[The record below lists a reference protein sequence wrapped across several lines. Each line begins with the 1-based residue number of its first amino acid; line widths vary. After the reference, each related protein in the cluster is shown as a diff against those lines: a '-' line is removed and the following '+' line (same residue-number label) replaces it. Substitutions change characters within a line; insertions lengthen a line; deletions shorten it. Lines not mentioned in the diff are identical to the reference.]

1 MKLLSEIKVKI
12 GYNSNDVLLAIR
24 KKYNI
29 FADEIIKWEI
39 VKESIDARKKPD
51 VFMKLNIA
59 VDVKKQANKKVQKLN
74 VFPNHSGF
82 DEEKIDFKGK
92 SPVIVGF
99 GPAGMFAGLY
109 LAKKGLKPIILEQ
122 GKSVYERQKDVDK
135 FWNERKLNEK
145 SNVQFGEGGA
155 GTFSDGK
162 LASNVANEYTKKVI
176 NEFVLNGAPEDIAYS
191 YAPHIGSD
199 KLKEVVVNIRNKI
212 ESLGGKVLFNTEFVD
227 YELKSGEI
235 SAVKAVDLQSNES
248 LKIETNALILAVG
261 HSATSVYKLLKNK
274 GICLKQKPFAIGVR
288 IEQSQEMINASQY
301 GEENKNLPASNYKL
315 AVHLDSGRSVFT
327 FCNCPGG
334 VVVASSS
341 DKETIVTN
349 GMSYR
354 ARDGKNANAALL
366 VNVCP
371 EDYDNG
377 DVLDGIAFQ
386 QKYEK
391 LAFELGGRNYNAPI
405 EKVKDFLVG
414 KKSDFDE
421 SMNDVQAT
429 YKPNVTFADLSKCL
443 PDFAT
448 ESLKEALPLLDKKV
462 KGFSNGENLLIGVE
476 TRSSAPVQILRD
488 ENLTNGIVGLYSAGE
503 GAGFAG
509 GITSSGADGVKIAEK
524 VVEFLTRKW
533 KIKFNKKACKCW

>member
-1 MKLLSEIKVKI
+1 MKLVPEIKVKI

-24 KKYNI
+24 KKCNI
-29 FADEIIKWEI
+29 FAEEILKWEI

-51 VFMKLNIA
+51 VFVKLNVA
-59 VDVKKQANKKVQKLN
+59 VEVKKQALKKVQKLN
-74 VFPNHSGF
+74 DIFPNHSGF
-82 DEEKIDFKGK
+82 VEEKIEYNGN
-92 SPVIVGF
+92 SPIIVGF

-122 GKSVYERQKDVDK
+122 GKSVYERQKDVDE
-135 FWNERKLNEK
+135 FWNNRVLNEK

-162 LASNVANEYTKKVI
+162 LASNVSNDYTKKVI
-176 NEFVLNGAPEDIAYS
+176 NEFVLHGAPEDISYS

-199 KLKEVVVNIRNKI
+199 KLKEVVVNIRKKI

-227 YELKSGEI
+227 YETKNGRI
-235 SAVKAVDLQSNES
+235 SAVNAINLQSGE
-248 LKIETNALILAVG
+248 KFRIETSALILAVG
-261 HSATSVYKLLKNK
+261 HSASNVYKLLKNK
-274 GICLKQKPFAIGVR
+274 GVELKQKPFAIGVR

-301 GEENKNLPASNYKL
+301 GEENKDFPASNYKL

-334 VVVASSS
+334 VVVASSA
-341 DKETIVTN
+341 DKESIVTN

-391 LAFELGGRNYNAPI
+391 LAFELGGKNYNAPI
-405 EKVKDFLVG
+405 EKVKDFLAG
-414 KKSDFDE
+414 KEGGFDE
-421 SMNDVQAT
+421 NMSSVQAT

-443 PDFAT
+443 PDFAVS
-448 ESLKEALPLLDKKV
+448 SLKEALPLLDKKV
-462 KGFSNGENLLIGVE
+462 KGFADDENLLIGVE

-524 VVEFLTRKW
+524 VVEFLTLKE
-533 KIKFNKKACKCW
+533 N

>member
-1 MKLLSEIKVKI
+1 MKLVPEIKVKI

-24 KKYNI
+24 KKCNI
-29 FADEIIKWEI
+29 FAEEILKWEI

-51 VFMKLNIA
+51 VFVKLNVAIE
-59 VDVKKQANKKVQKLN
+59 VKKQALKKVQKLN
-74 VFPNHSGF
+74 DIFPNHSGF
-82 DEEKIDFKGK
+82 IEEKIEYNGN
-92 SPVIVGF
+92 SPIIVGF

-122 GKSVYERQKDVDK
+122 GKSVYERQKDVDE
-135 FWNERKLNEK
+135 FWNNRVLNEK

-162 LASNVANEYTKKVI
+162 LASNVSNDYTKKVI
-176 NEFVLNGAPEDIAYS
+176 NEFVLHGAPEDISYS

-199 KLKEVVVNIRNKI
+199 KLKEVVVNIRKKI
-212 ESLGGKVLFNTEFVD
+212 ELLGGKVLFNTEFVD
-227 YELKSGEI
+227 YETKKGRI
-235 SAVKAVDLQSNES
+235 SAVNAINLQSGE
-248 LKIETNALILAVG
+248 KFRIETSALILAVG
-261 HSATSVYKLLKNK
+261 HSASNVYKLLKNK
-274 GICLKQKPFAIGVR
+274 GVELKQKPFAIGVR
-288 IEQSQEMINASQY
+288 IEQSQEMINVSQY
-301 GEENKNLPASNYKL
+301 GEENKDFPASNYKL

-334 VVVASSS
+334 VVVASSA
-341 DKETIVTN
+341 DKESIVTN

-391 LAFELGGRNYNAPI
+391 LAFELGGKNYNAPI
-405 EKVKDFLVG
+405 EKVKDFLAG
-414 KKSDFDE
+414 KEGGFDE
-421 SMNDVQAT
+421 NMSSVQAT

-443 PDFAT
+443 PDFAVS
-448 ESLKEALPLLDKKV
+448 SLKEALPLLDKKV
-462 KGFSNGENLLIGVE
+462 KGFADEENLLIGVE

-524 VVEFLTRKW
+524 VVEFLTLKE
-533 KIKFNKKACKCW
+533 N

>member
-1 MKLLSEIKVKI
+1 
-12 GYNSNDVLLAIR
+12 
-24 KKYNI
+24 
-29 FADEIIKWEI
+29 
-39 VKESIDARKKPD
+39 
-51 VFMKLNIA
+51 
-59 VDVKKQANKKVQKLN
+59 
-74 VFPNHSGF
+74 
-82 DEEKIDFKGK
+82 
-92 SPVIVGF
+92 
-99 GPAGMFAGLY
+99 
-109 LAKKGLKPIILEQ
+109 
-122 GKSVYERQKDVDK
+122 
-135 FWNERKLNEK
+135 
-145 SNVQFGEGGA
+145 
-155 GTFSDGK
+155 
-162 LASNVANEYTKKVI
+162 
-176 NEFVLNGAPEDIAYS
+176 
-191 YAPHIGSD
+191 
-199 KLKEVVVNIRNKI
+199 
-212 ESLGGKVLFNTEFVD
+212 
-227 YELKSGEI
+227 
-235 SAVKAVDLQSNES
+235 
-248 LKIETNALILAVG
+248 
-261 HSATSVYKLLKNK
+261 
-274 GICLKQKPFAIGVR
+274 
-288 IEQSQEMINASQY
+288 MINASQY

-377 DVLDGIAFQ
+377 DVLDGLTFQ

-405 EKVKDFLVG
+405 EKVKDFLMG

-509 GITSSGADGVKIAEK
+509 GITSSGADGAKIAEK
-524 VVEFLTRKW
+524 VVEFLTRK
-533 KIKFNKKACKCW
+533 

>member
-12 GYNSNDVLLAIR
+12 GYNANDVLLGIR

-29 FADEIIKWEI
+29 FADEILKWEI

-51 VFMKLNIA
+51 VFMKLNVA
-59 VDVKKQANKKVQKLN
+59 VQVKNQAFKKVQKLN
-74 VFPNHSGF
+74 DVFPNHDGF
-82 DEEKIDFKGK
+82 EEDILDFQGL

-122 GKSVYERQKDVDK
+122 GKSVYERQKDVDE
-135 FWNERKLNEK
+135 FWENRKLNEK

-162 LASNVANEYTKKVI
+162 LASNVSNEYTKKVI
-176 NEFVLNGAPEDIAYS
+176 NEFVLNGAPEDIFYS

-199 KLKEVVVNIRNKI
+199 KLKEVVVNIRKKI
-212 ESLGGKVLFNTEFVD
+212 ESLGGKVLFNTEFVG
-227 YELKSGEI
+227 YELKNGEI
-235 SAVKAVDLQSNES
+235 STVLAQDLQLGE
-248 LKIETNALILAVG
+248 KIKVDTRALILAVG
-261 HSATSVYKLLKNK
+261 HSATSVYKYLNQN
-274 GICLKQKPFAIGVR
+274 GVELKQKPFAIGVR
-288 IEQSQEMINASQY
+288 IEQSQEMINAAQY
-301 GEENKNLPASNYKL
+301 GEENKGLPASNYKL
-315 AVHLDSGRSVFT
+315 AVHLSSGRSVFT

-366 VNVCP
+366 VNVTP
-371 EDYDNG
+371 EDYDEGN
-377 DVLDGIAFQ
+377 VLDGIKFQ
-386 QKYEK
+386 QKYER
-391 LAFELGGRNYNAPI
+391 LAFEVGGRNYNAPA

-414 KKSDFDE
+414 KESNFDDKTTKIQ
-421 SMNDVQAT
+421 SS
-429 YKPNVTFADLSKCL
+429 YKPSVTFADLSKCL
-443 PDFAT
+443 PNFAVQ
-448 ESLKEALPLLDKKV
+448 SLKEALPLLDKKV
-462 KGFSNGENLLIGVE
+462 KGFADYENLLIGVE
-476 TRSSAPVQILRD
+476 TRSSAPVQIVRD
-488 ENLTNGIVGLYSAGE
+488 ENLGNGIVGLYSAGE

-524 VVEFLTRKW
+524 VVEFL
-533 KIKFNKKACKCW
+533 IKNKN

>member
-1 MKLLSEIKVKI
+1 MKLLSEIKVRI
-12 GYNSNDVLLAIR
+12 GYNSNDVLLSIR

-29 FADEIIKWEI
+29 FADEIVKWEI

-51 VFMKLNIA
+51 VFMKLNVA
-59 VDVKKQANKKVQKLN
+59 VEVKKQALKKVQKIN
-74 VFPNHSGF
+74 DIFPNHSGF
-82 DEEKIDFKGK
+82 IEEKVDFNGN

-109 LAKKGLKPIILEQ
+109 LAKKGLKPVILEQ
-122 GKSVYERQKDVDK
+122 GKSVYERQKDVDE

-227 YELKSGEI
+227 YELKNGEI
-235 SAVKAVDLQSNES
+235 SAVKAVNLQTNES
-248 LKIETNALILAVG
+248 LKFDTNALILAVG

-274 GICLKQKPFAIGVR
+274 GVELKQKPFAIGVR

-341 DKETIVTN
+341 DKETIVSN

-354 ARDGKNANAALL
+354 ARDGKNANSAVL

-386 QKYEK
+386 QKYER
-391 LAFELGGRNYNAPI
+391 LAFEIGGRNYNAPI
-405 EKVKDFLVG
+405 EKVKDFLSG
-414 KKSDFDE
+414 KESDFDE
-421 SMNDVQAT
+421 KMNEVQAT
-429 YKPNVTFADLSKCL
+429 YKPNVTFADISKCL
-443 PDFAT
+443 PKFASD
-448 ESLKEALPLLDKKV
+448 SLKEALPLLDKKV

-524 VVEFLTRKW
+524 VVEFLTKR
-533 KIKFNKKACKCW
+533 